1 MNFTVLS
8 NYNRNFCNLIIGE
21 KFHVLNH
28 NVHVVG
34 FGKAVSGM
42 YSKVYEMIGD
52 HIVNGVLSVP
62 VSLQDDLNKSG
73 KQ

>member
-1 MNFTVLS
+1 
-8 NYNRNFCNLIIGE
+8 
-21 KFHVLNH
+21 
-28 NVHVVG
+28 
-34 FGKAVSGM
+34 M